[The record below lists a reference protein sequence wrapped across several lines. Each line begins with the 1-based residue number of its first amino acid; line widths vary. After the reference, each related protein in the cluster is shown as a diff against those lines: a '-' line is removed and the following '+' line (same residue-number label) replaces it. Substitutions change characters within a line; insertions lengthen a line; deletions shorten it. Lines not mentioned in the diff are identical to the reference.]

1 MLQLLCN
8 QVGISIANALLFR
21 RIRKVSAS
29 NTSMIESQK
38 RALAKA
44 REAEIK
50 AKLAEAEAMRN
61 VRLKEEAAKAK
72 SMFLAN
78 VSHELRTPLN
88 GVIGMSELL
97 KATSLN
103 KEQDGYADSI
113 RVCAGGFLPSKWF
126 QSQS

>member
-21 RIRKVSAS
+21 RVRKVSAS

-61 VRLKEEAAKAK
+61 VQLKEEAAKAK

-113 RVCAGGFLPSKWF
+113 RVCAGGSLDVK
-126 QSQS
+126 